1 MVCLRMLRPRLIGAI
16 SGSQGTLVA
25 LRVLEKLPVLL
36 FVQRL
41 SLRLILVPTRGRLH

>member
-25 LRVLEKLPVLL
+25 LRVLPVIL

-41 SLRLILVPTRGRLH
+41 SLRLILVPKRGRLH